1 MTSDFLAFIEISG
14 EDITTTI
21 LRMNN
26 GESLVI
32 ILQGGNTFSH
42 YQCQISMLSKVTYFL
57 EKNSTW
63 LKSHS
68 IIISIGSTDFL
79 VEGDILIPRTRN
91 ALKCANKQYSCR
103 WPKSL
108 TSGTVDVPYI
118 LSDKY
123 GGFNCGACYST
134 NIHLVKHLRH

>member
-26 GESLVI
+26 GEPLVI
-32 ILQGGNTFSH
+32 ILQEGGEYLVS
-42 YQCQISMLSKVTYFL
+42 LSVS
-57 EKNSTW
+57 NDRM
-63 LKSHS
+63 KSHS